1 VTLVRGNGAPSGDEF
16 SADGRESKDVRLG
29 DGNRGREGK
38 GCKEREE
45 RRAAEVEREMDRQ
58 IDR

>member
-1 VTLVRGNGAPSGDEF
+1 MTLVRGNGASSGDEF
-16 SADGRESKDVRLG
+16 SADGRECKDVRLG

-45 RRAAEVEREMDRQ
+45 RRAAEVEKE